1 MESHECAEME
11 DGLVNHTNEEV
22 AEDIGEVDFNHEREN
37 SKEESYSRGGN
48 VLNKE
53 HLTHYSELLQSSSKS
68 MSLVSSKQVFEEKI
82 LELQLLANCCIS
94 REIINTVGSHL
105 TSAITVVKAASTM
118 KAPVALSLVV
128 RKQPAPNSNSEKQ
141 FRFHSTKKERCKG
154 SRWAKPTI
162 EEQNIAREKMANTL
176 FEVCEICIYD
186 TR

>member
-82 LELQLLANCCIS
+82 
-94 REIINTVGSHL
+94 
-105 TSAITVVKAASTM
+105 
-118 KAPVALSLVV
+118 
-128 RKQPAPNSNSEKQ
+128 
-141 FRFHSTKKERCKG
+141 
-154 SRWAKPTI
+154 
-162 EEQNIAREKMANTL
+162 
-176 FEVCEICIYD
+176 
-186 TR
+186 